1 METALSLGAAFFVL
15 AAFAIW
21 MALEAGKLR
30 KQVADR
36 DALIDDLRTALG
48 GVETRD
54 DWRNQTL

>member
-1 METALSLGAAFFVL
+1 METVSLGAAFIVL
-15 AAFAIW
+15 AVFALW

-36 DALIDDLRTALG
+36 DALIEDLRSALG